1 VRKDKYINEVVPET
15 KDNALFDMT
24 QEEVAQVLNSR
35 REYIS
40 VVEKRAMQKFKA
52 ALKEKGITFEDLVD
66 KNDRPS

>member
-1 VRKDKYINEVVPET
+1 VRKEKYINEDIPET
-15 KDNALFDMT
+15 KDKDLFDMT

-52 ALKEKGITFEDLVD
+52 ALKEKGITFEDLVE

>member
-1 VRKDKYINEVVPET
+1 
-15 KDNALFDMT
+15 MT

-52 ALKEKGITFEDLVD
+52 ALKEKGITFEDLVE
-66 KNDRPS
+66 KNDRSS

>member
-1 VRKDKYINEVVPET
+1 VRKNKYINEVVPEI
-15 KDNALFDMT
+15 KDKDLFDMT

-52 ALKEKGITFEDLVD
+52 ALKEKGITFEDLVE